1 MAFYHDFL
9 YGDTI
14 ETPALPTKSRAQPP
28 RACNNRPVIY
38 YNNADKTFYDKPQ
51 QEKRRT
57 TIKQSMFGHITHKIF
72 NKPLQK
78 KTEQHESVQIIDAE
92 GSTNAVYLDDGKRTW
107 VSPLQYPT
115 FERRLMEAARKRAKI
130 DNQTDAHIAAKN
142 KIKAICKQQQIKH
155 AKTITVFK
163 VKEITQTTMG
173 RQNASCTTTWVEKF
187 I

>member
-78 KTEQHESVQIIDAE
+78 KTEQHGQVKCQGRASAE
-92 GSTNAVYLDDGKRTW
+92 QVTETGCSSDRQDCLWSAAVK
-107 VSPLQYPT
+107 
-115 FERRLMEAARKRAKI
+115 MA
-130 DNQTDAHIAAKN
+130 
-142 KIKAICKQQQIKH
+142 
-155 AKTITVFK
+155 
-163 VKEITQTTMG
+163 
-173 RQNASCTTTWVEKF
+173 
-187 I
+187 

>member
-38 YNNADKTFYDKPQ
+38 YNNADKTFYDKPE

-57 TIKQSMFGHITHKIF
+57 TTKQSMFGHITHKIF

-78 KTEQHESVQIIDAE
+78 KTEPHESVQIIDAE
-92 GSTNAVYLDDGKRTW
+92 GSTRGLFWRWETHVGFA
-107 VSPLQYPT
+107 LQYPT

-130 DNQTDAHIAAKN
+130 DNQTDAHIAAKH
-142 KIKAICKQQQIKH
+142 K
-155 AKTITVFK
+155 
-163 VKEITQTTMG
+163 
-173 RQNASCTTTWVEKF
+173 
-187 I
+187 